1 MKPEI
6 TVMDCTSEITSL
18 LIDWSKGDRFALE
31 KLLPLIEKELHRLA
45 HCQMRRLKPGNT
57 FQTTALINETYLRLI
72 NQNRVHWQNR
82 AHFFGIAAKLMR
94 RILLNYAR
102 DQRRQKRGGG
112 DAIHISLSDAV
123 IISADKTEEIL
134 AIDEA
139 LQKLAERDERKCKVV
154 ELRFFGG
161 LSIEEIA
168 EVLNVSTVTVSRDW
182 NLARAWLAREIGN
195 GSR

>member
-1 MKPEI
+1 
-6 TVMDCTSEITSL
+6 MDGTSEITTL
-18 LIDWSKGDRFALE
+18 LIDWSKGDRIALE
-31 KLLPLIEKELHRLA
+31 KLLPLVEKELHRLA

-72 NQNRVHWQNR
+72 NQNRVQWQNR

-102 DQRRQKRGGG
+102 DQKRQKRGGN
-112 DAIHISLSDAV
+112 DAVHVSLSEAAIVSD
-123 IISADKTEEIL
+123 DKTEELL

-139 LQKLAERDERKCKVV
+139 LQKLADVDERKSRVV

-161 LSIEEIA
+161 LSIEETA
-168 EVLNVSTVTVSRDW
+168 EVLNVSAVTVSRDW
-182 NLARAWLAREIGN
+182 NMARAWLAREIGN
-195 GSR
+195 AN

>member
-1 MKPEI
+1 
-6 TVMDCTSEITSL
+6 MDYTSEITSL
-18 LIDWSKGDRFALE
+18 LIDWSKGDRIALE
-31 KLLPLIEKELHRLA
+31 KLLPLVEKELHRLA
-45 HCQMRRLKPGNT
+45 HFQMRRLKPGNT

-72 NQNRVHWQNR
+72 NQNRVEWQNR

-112 DAIHISLSDAV
+112 TAVHVTLCDEAIVSP
-123 IISADKTEEIL
+123 DKTEELL

-139 LQKLAERDERKCKVV
+139 LQKLADLDERKCRVV

-161 LSIEEIA
+161 LNIEEIA
-168 EVLNVSTVTVSRDW
+168 EVLKVSTVTVSRDW
-182 NLARAWLAREIGN
+182 NMARAWLAREIGN
-195 GSR
+195 GN

>member
-1 MKPEI
+1 
-6 TVMDCTSEITSL
+6 MDCTSEITSL